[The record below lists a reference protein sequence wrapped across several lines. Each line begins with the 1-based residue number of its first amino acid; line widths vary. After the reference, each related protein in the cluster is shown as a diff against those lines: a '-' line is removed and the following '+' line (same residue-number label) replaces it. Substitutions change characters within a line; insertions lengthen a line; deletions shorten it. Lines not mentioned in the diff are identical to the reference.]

1 VHNSTIFAHGT
12 HQLTR
17 EAKQIIRRG
26 KSRRWGM
33 ISTMRNRFLA
43 AFVTFHMILFVTSPA
58 MSAMIPSMGSSQAG
72 SHEIQKDID
81 TIQRALETKIV
92 QEKLKAYGLT
102 SDEVASKLSSMTPQQ
117 LHMLAAASQDVMA
130 GGDGLGLII
139 GVLIIIILF
148 IVILKL
154 MNKEIIIKMSSLNG
168 PDYADLPALG

>member
-1 VHNSTIFAHGT
+1 
-12 HQLTR
+12 
-17 EAKQIIRRG
+17 
-26 KSRRWGM
+26 M

-43 AFVTFHMILFVTSPA
+43 AFVTFHMVLFVTSPA
-58 MSAMIPSMGSSQAG
+58 MAAMIPSMGSSQAS

-92 QEKLKAYGLT
+92 EEKLKAYGLT

-117 LHMLAAASQDVMA
+117 LHMLAAASQDVLA

-168 PDYADLPALG
+168 PDYPDLPALG